1 MFSNFDIQINF
12 HLMLLYPLNTKNF
25 SLKLFIDWILNMY
38 KIIYNLSLSKKQL
51 DKLVFLRMT
60 LGENLAISSNCNLN
74 LINLFTDGYFLLPSG
89 PIPSPKQCLKTLLCQ
104 NCKRRTKYTEDAQ
117 CYTFPLF
124 SVSTLYE
131 KGCKLEICCKHFQQK
146 LIIKGLYIAR
156 FFSTHRTFI

>member
-12 HLMLLYPLNTKNF
+12 HLMLLYPLNTKSF

-74 LINLFTDGYFLLPSG
+74 LINLFTDGCFLLPSG
-89 PIPSPKQCLKTLLCQ
+89 QIPSPKQCYKTLLCQ
-104 NCKRRTKYTEDAQ
+104 NCKRCIKYTGDAQ
-117 CYTFPLF
+117 CYNCFQHCKKCA
-124 SVSTLYE
+124 SVF
-131 KGCKLEICCKHFQQK
+131 CKHFQQK
-146 LIIKGLYIAR
+146 GMIKVCILRR
-156 FFSTHRTFI
+156 FYKHIVHQTFI